1 VGIGSDR
8 PREALQQTAGIC
20 GLNRT
25 LDTWEPRGRV
35 HCILH
40 ASCIAFAGSRIKA
53 EELGLWK
60 GGADGLDWTGW
71 RSVVE
76 PSVCTRETVMSR
88 RARCRCSRL
97 MSPCPRY
104 VKKYLEVAHLA

>member
-8 PREALQQTAGIC
+8 PREALQRTAGY

-25 LDTWEPRGRV
+25 LHTWEPRGRV

-40 ASCIAFAGSRIKA
+40 ASCIAFAGLRIRV

-60 GGADGLDWTGW
+60 GGADGLDWIGLDYVAFCC
-71 RSVVE
+71 RA
-76 PSVCTRETVMSR
+76 TRVY
-88 RARCRCSRL
+88 ARNCDG
-97 MSPCPRY
+97 
-104 VKKYLEVAHLA
+104 KKG